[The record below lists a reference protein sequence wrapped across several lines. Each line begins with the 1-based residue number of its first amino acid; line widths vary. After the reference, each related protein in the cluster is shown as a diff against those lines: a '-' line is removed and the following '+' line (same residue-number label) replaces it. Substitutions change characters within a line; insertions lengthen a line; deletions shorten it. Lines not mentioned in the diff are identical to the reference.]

1 MTTTYAGAQALTMDQ
16 FLDVYRELDPDRDR
30 FLALLLLCTGMRI
43 GEALALDVEQLFN
56 GVGDVRDTLRLR
68 RRRTHPRTLRH
79 ALSRGRDIPIN
90 TTLRR
95 SAVEV
100 RPTLWTSPGAL
111 FRSRQGSRLS
121 NRQARRILT
130 VACRAA
136 GLDRASSHSFR
147 RTAAIMM
154 DDGGVPVRVISTIL
168 GHANVAETNTYLQ
181 GVSDRQKRRATDAIA
196 VPFTSSAFWR

>member
-16 FLDVYRELDPDRDR
+16 FLDVYRELDLDRDR

-43 GEALALDVEQLFN
+43 GEALALDVDQLFN
-56 GVGDVRDTLRLR
+56 DTDVRDTLRLR
-68 RRRTHPRTLRH
+68 RAQTKGKAR
-79 ALSRGRDIPIN
+79 SRGRDIPIN

-95 SAVEV
+95 AAVGV
-100 RPTLWTSPGAL
+100 RPKLWASPGPL
-111 FRSRQGSRLS
+111 FRSRQGESLKNRLS

-130 VACRAA
+130 TACRAA

-168 GHANVAETNTYLQ
+168 GHANIAETNTYLQ

-196 VPFTSSAFWR
+196 VPFASSAFWR